1 MIYENF
7 MITAIQWHL
16 NLALV
21 VKSLSTIQTIYTC
34 IYYYIVFLNNYFQC
48 LIELNFNLI
57 YFKRISTHK
66 YINMWDHKPYR
77 IKTLIL
83 ISGTE
88 VVTQVIRPVS
98 IRDICFY
105 YNCSHHVDKPTWRQH
120 TVTWEY
126 QLQKNKQ
133 MKIFRCSEI

>member
-21 VKSLSTIQTIYTC
+21 VKSLKYHTNYIYMYILLYC
-34 IYYYIVFLNNYFQC
+34 ILNNYFQC

-120 TVTWEY
+120 IVTWEY
-126 QLQKNKQ
+126 QLQKK
-133 MKIFRCSEI
+133 